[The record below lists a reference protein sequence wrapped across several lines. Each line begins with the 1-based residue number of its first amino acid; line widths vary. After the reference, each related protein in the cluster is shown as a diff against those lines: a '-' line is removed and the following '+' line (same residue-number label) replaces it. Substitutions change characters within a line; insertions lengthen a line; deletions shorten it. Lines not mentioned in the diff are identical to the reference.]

1 MLVNLNIGSNVSMNG
16 LNNRYIFNGMIFQVL
31 PKFSFSVKTDN
42 SELLKVVLGRKYES
56 SIGTLS
62 LEICSSIVRSL
73 LGFSFDFRLI
83 VSS

>member
-1 MLVNLNIGSNVSMNG
+1 MERSLQTIIS
-16 LNNRYIFNGMIFQVL
+16 FNDMIFQVL
-31 PKFSFSVKTDN
+31 PKLSFIVKTDN

-62 LEICSSIVRSL
+62 FEKCSSIVLSL